1 MYNIILISPI
11 ILYSKIFKLENNMQE
26 PKNTPIKEKE
36 IFNEKTVLIIS
47 ILIAG
52 LCSIVYELLIST
64 TSSYFLGDS
73 ITQFSITI
81 GVYMAAMGVGS
92 FLTRMFQ
99 KDLLLSFIGVE
110 IILGL
115 IGGSSVPI
123 LYYCFPHVDY
133 WTFQVVMIGL
143 IVVIGVLTGL
153 EVPLLARIMKKYYP
167 LKINLSNVLSVDYFG
182 ALIATLL
189 FPFVLLPWIG
199 VFKSSLIFG
208 WLNIGLG
215 IINLWYFSDFLNL
228 KKRRIYG
235 FASFLASL
243 YFLLM
248 LLFSQVLLDNWSDNL
263 YRDDIIFNQ
272 QTPYQYIVLTK
283 GGDDVRLYLN
293 RVIQFSSVDEYR
305 YHESITHIPLSL
317 ARYKKNVL
325 VLGGGEGL
333 AIRELLKH
341 PEIESIT
348 VVDLDPEM
356 FRLAIE
362 NPHVSALNEHSLT
375 HPKVTRIANDAFVY
389 LQFTNQLYDLIIADL
404 PDPTNDAIARLYSQ
418 EFFRLVH
425 RRLTPSGL
433 FVTQASSPYHTNRAF
448 WSIEASMEAGG
459 FKHTLPYH
467 AYVPSFGD
475 WGFVMGS
482 DLPLDTSRI
491 DIQVP
496 TQFLENTLINK
507 LFYFEKDVVVDT
519 ILPSSLDDPRVLEY
533 YLEDWRR
540 WSRELTQSKQ

>member
-1 MYNIILISPI
+1 MQASN
-11 ILYSKIFKLENNMQE
+11 EGNNSE
-26 PKNTPIKEKE
+26 AP
-36 IFNEKTVLIIS
+36 IFNEKTILIIS

-81 GVYMAAMGVGS
+81 GVYMAAMGLGS
-92 FLTRMFQ
+92 LLTRLFE
-99 KDLLLSFIGVE
+99 KELLLSFIGVE
-110 IILGL
+110 ILLGL

-123 LYYCFPHVDY
+123 LYYCFPLTDY
-133 WTFQVVMIGL
+133 WTFQMIMIAL

-189 FPFVLLPWIG
+189 FPFILLPWIG

-215 IINLWYFSDFLNL
+215 LINLWYFSDFLQV

-235 FASFLASL
+235 FGAVLASL
-243 YFLLM
+243 YFFLM
-248 LLFSQVLLDNWSDNL
+248 LLFSQVLLDKWSDSL
-263 YRDDIIFNQ
+263 FRDDIIFSKQ
-272 QTPYQYIVLTK
+272 SPYQYIVVTK

-293 RVIQFSSVDEYR
+293 RVIQFSSIDEYR
-305 YHESITHIPLSL
+305 YHEAITHVPLSL
-317 ARYKKNVL
+317 APYKKNVL

-333 AIRELLKH
+333 VIRELLKH
-341 PEIESIT
+341 EDIESIT
-348 VVDLDPEM
+348 VVDLDPEI

-362 NPHVSALNEHSLT
+362 NPYISKLNQQSLT
-375 HPKVTRIANDAFVY
+375 HPKVTREATDAFVY
-389 LQFTNQLYDLIIADL
+389 LQLHHQLFDVIIADL
-404 PDPTNDAIARLYSQ
+404 PDPSNDAIARLYSQ
-418 EFFRLVH
+418 EFFRLAQ
-425 RRLTPSGL
+425 RRLTPSGI
-433 FVTQASSPYHTNRAF
+433 FVTQASSPYHTKQAF
-448 WSIEASMEAGG
+448 WSIEASMQAGG
-459 FKHTLPYH
+459 FVHTLPYH

-482 DLPLDTSRI
+482 NRVLDSK
-491 DIQVP
+491 QVQVEVP
-496 TQFLENTLINK
+496 TQFLDNQGLDK
-507 LFYFEKDVVVDT
+507 LFYFEKDVLLDT
-519 ILPSSLDDPRVLEY
+519 ILPSSLDNPRVLEY

-540 WSRELTQSKQ
+540 WSRELVKNKK

>member
-1 MYNIILISPI
+1 
-11 ILYSKIFKLENNMQE
+11 MQE
-26 PKNTPIKEKE
+26 PKDTTKQKQK

-99 KDLLLSFIGVE
+99 KELLLSFIGVE
-110 IILGL
+110 ILLGL

-123 LYYCFPHVDY
+123 LYYCFPHADY
-133 WTFQVVMIGL
+133 WTFQIIMIGL

-215 IINLWYFSDFLNL
+215 VINLWYFSDFLNL
-228 KKRRIYG
+228 KKKRIYG
-235 FASFLASL
+235 FAAFLASL
-243 YFLLM
+243 YFALM
-248 LLFSQVLLDNWSDNL
+248 LLFSQVLLDNWSDSL
-263 YRDDIIFNQ
+263 YRDDIIFNK

-305 YHESITHIPLSL
+305 YHEAITHIPMSL

-333 AIRELLKH
+333 VIRELLKH
-341 PEIESIT
+341 PEIETIT

-356 FRLAIE
+356 FKLAIE
-362 NPHVSALNEHSLT
+362 NPYVAELNQHSLT
-375 HPKVTRIANDAFVY
+375 HSKVKREATDAFQY
-389 LQFTNQLYDLIIADL
+389 LQFTEQLYDLIIADL
-404 PDPTNDAIARLYSQ
+404 PDPTNDAIARLYSK
-418 EFFRLVH
+418 EFFKLAH
-425 RRLTPSGL
+425 RRLTPSGV
-433 FVTQASSPYHTNRAF
+433 FVTQASSPYHTNQAF
-448 WSIEASMEAGG
+448 WSIEASMQAGG
-459 FKHTLPYH
+459 FVHTLPYH

-496 TQFLENTLINK
+496 TQFLENKMMDK
-507 LFYFEKDVVVDT
+507 LFYFEKDVLVDT
-519 ILPSSLDDPRVLEY
+519 ILPSSLDHPQVLEY

-540 WSRELTQSKQ
+540 WSRELVKNKK